1 MHEGMSFV
9 WVGFLAFFFVSLA
22 VGVRLLLLWRR
33 TRQLPELLIGIGVLG
48 IGPVGFGLSIAGAL
62 LLGRRPELAVLLLGT
77 ASLAASVGVVAK
89 LTFNWRVYHP
99 GAAAARGATA
109 AGALVLAICFA
120 LKFRQGFAHV
130 LVVDP
135 VYYARIF
142 VQIGALLWG
151 AGEALRYHAMMR
163 RRVRIGIADPVVAN
177 RFLLWGIG
185 AGAAG
190 VGSLIGTVAQLATGV
205 SVGDAGWV
213 TVSSSL
219 HGLVSAIAL
228 WLAFLPPQAWRE
240 YVKARAA
247 T

>member
-1 MHEGMSFV
+1 MSFV

-22 VGVRLLLLWRR
+22 VGVRLLLLFRR

-48 IGPVGFGLSIAGAL
+48 IGPVGFGLSMGGAL
-62 LLGRRPELAVLLLGT
+62 LLERRPDLGALLLGT

-99 GAAAARGATA
+99 EATLARAATVL
-109 AGALVLAICFA
+109 GALVLAVCFA
-120 LKFRQGFAHV
+120 VKLREGFSHGLA
-130 LVVDP
+130 VDLT
-135 VYYARIF
+135 YYLRVF

-151 AGEALRYHAMMR
+151 AGEALRYHALMR
-163 RRVRIGIADPVVAN
+163 RRVRIGLADPVVAN

-190 VGSLIGTVAQLATGV
+190 VGSLVGTVAQLATGV
-205 SVGDAGWV
+205 SVRDAGWV
-213 TVSSSL
+213 MVSSSL

-228 WLAFLPPQAWRE
+228 WLAFLPPRAFRE

-247 T
+247 A

>member
-1 MHEGMSFV
+1 MSLV

-22 VGVRLLLLWRR
+22 VGVRLLLLWGR

-48 IGPVGFGLSIAGAL
+48 IGPVGFGSGVAGAL
-62 LLGRRPELAVLLLGT
+62 LLERRPGLGALLLGT

-99 GAAAARGATA
+99 EAPAARAATA
-109 AGALVLAICFA
+109 LGALVLAACFA
-120 LKFRQGFAHV
+120 VKLAQGFSHGLAPD
-130 LVVDP
+130 L
-135 VYYARIF
+135 VYYLRVF

-163 RRVRIGIADPVVAN
+163 RRVRIGLADPVVAN

-190 VGSLIGTVAQLATGV
+190 VGSLVGTVAQLTTGV
-205 SVGDAGWV
+205 TLRDASWV

-219 HGLVSAIAL
+219 HGLVAAIAL
-228 WLAFLPPQAWRE
+228 WLAFLPPKAWRE

-247 T
+247 A